1 MAMLPEV
8 PLISP
13 KTVKPQKQK
22 DSIIIGFRYVWPVRV
37 SPRQLGPNGENTI
50 LHISPKFSTVHEH
63 ISFQWTMKMYGTPE
77 MGESDEDETTK
88 YREDEGEETDDVIK
102 KGYVAI
108 SLYYLD
114 GPMSTVNL
122 KAQVRIAGERRD
134 PDEKQQKLLEEVD
147 TLSVFRGHECELSFR
162 DRAHLT
168 DYIRQKIGL
177 PIRLS
182 LMLEMDAH
190 FFRTDSYLNAVS
202 PTPYHS
208 FLTANYRARI
218 GSKVWGKRSN
228 RKYRARSASDGHSLV
243 AGHRKLDLERVFNR
257 VMEQERG
264 RSPSAGQQT
273 NLEEAI
279 ADNSRKSVDVDQEPN
294 GSSPSADGVLAFPPP
309 NCRQCKQPNHPPP
322 CAVPSG
328 PSGMFKKLL
337 IACCDSC
344 ERRASLITI
353 SIMPADGGTSID
365 DEDWGRSG
373 VAEEDGE
380 EEDEDEETSFE
391 CDEANKT
398 EVHDALANMYFNTVV
413 LTDLEYVEDF
423 VDFLI
428 DAELSDLPVLKRAC
442 ERYLCGELDSKKE
455 LMTSL
460 ILDFFFIAMVFSLP
474 VMKSMTLTE
483 LCERYSEL
491 EDVDKLL
498 EQEEY
503 RNIDKRIRQICGER
517 NLHDLVDECKRFREQ
532 CTRVQKLDL
541 NNNDRNVQKRSN
553 KLGSKEE
560 SDGEA
565 KLLKTQMNFN
575 LDR

>member
-1 MAMLPEV
+1 MIRSAEV
-8 PLISP
+8 PLTSP

-22 DSIIIGFRYVWPVRV
+22 DSIINQLGFRYVWPVRV

-88 YREDEGEETDDVIK
+88 YREDEAEETDDVIK

-134 PDEKQQKLLEEVD
+134 PDEKQQQKLLEEVD

-168 DYIRQKIGL
+168 EYIRQKIGL
-177 PIRLS
+177 PIRLL
-182 LMLEMDAH
+182 LMLEMDAN

-228 RKYRARSASDGHSLV
+228 KKARSASDGHSLV

-273 NLEEAI
+273 KLEEAV
-279 ADNSRKSVDVDQEPN
+279 ADNSRKSVDADQQLN
-294 GSSPSADGVLAFPPP
+294 GSSPLADGVLAFPP

-373 VAEEDGE
+373 AAEEDGE

-398 EVHDALANMYFNTVV
+398 EVHDALANM
-413 LTDLEYVEDF
+413 
-423 VDFLI
+423 
-428 DAELSDLPVLKRAC
+428 
-442 ERYLCGELDSKKE
+442 
-455 LMTSL
+455 
-460 ILDFFFIAMVFSLP
+460 
-474 VMKSMTLTE
+474 
-483 LCERYSEL
+483 
-491 EDVDKLL
+491 
-498 EQEEY
+498 
-503 RNIDKRIRQICGER
+503 
-517 NLHDLVDECKRFREQ
+517 
-532 CTRVQKLDL
+532 
-541 NNNDRNVQKRSN
+541 
-553 KLGSKEE
+553 
-560 SDGEA
+560 
-565 KLLKTQMNFN
+565 
-575 LDR
+575 